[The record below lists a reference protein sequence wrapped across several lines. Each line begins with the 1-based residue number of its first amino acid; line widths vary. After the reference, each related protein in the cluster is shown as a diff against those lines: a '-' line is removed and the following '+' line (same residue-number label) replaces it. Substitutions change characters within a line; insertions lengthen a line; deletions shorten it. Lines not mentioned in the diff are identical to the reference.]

1 MKVARNTAHCQR
13 LDWLKLTDEEGAVKI
28 SLRAHRNEIH
38 LVATIDDKTVYEYV
52 TPRQLALALMKL
64 DTDPNKKP

>member
-1 MKVARNTAHCQR
+1 MKVARNTSHVLR
-13 LDWLKLTDEEGAVKI
+13 HDWLKLTDENGAVQI
-28 SLRAHRNEIH
+28 SLMVHRNEIH
-38 LVATIDDKTVYEYV
+38 LVATIDGKTVYEYV